1 MLPKEYRKTIFSKI
15 EKENLIQQKIKETK
29 CFPPKIINF
38 EEILNSHEGKML
50 ISLMLQKEA
59 NNNNNNNNNNNDN
72 NDNNINEK
80 NKVTVLWNEVK

>member
-29 CFPPKIINF
+29 CFPTKIINF

-59 NNNNNNNNNNNDN
+59 NNNNNNNSDN